1 MTTRTMKEL
10 AGGVVLGAG
19 LAAFVYPAYLRERC
33 LNWGATPVEV
43 WREMP
48 GDDLLQP
55 APVVS
60 TRAITIAAPPSA
72 IWPWLVQL
80 GPGRGGA
87 YTYDWIENLLRLDMH
102 SANEILPEFQDLK
115 PGDTVPLGP
124 GGVPIRVEI
133 LDTERAMV
141 LRSEDGNWVWAFGLY
156 REGAGITRLISRNR
170 IAYPGR
176 KLPYRAFVRYVMEP
190 GSLVMERK
198 MLLGIK
204 ARAEKLAQS
213 GTHDQLRGQEAAE
226 ARPYVAGPEVHEE
239 LPGIGER
246 AKLLGK

>member
-1 MTTRTMKEL
+1 MNTRTMKEL
-10 AGGVVLGAG
+10 TGGVVVGAG
-19 LAAFVYPAYLRERC
+19 LAAFLYPAYLRERC

-48 GDDLLQP
+48 GDELLHQ
-55 APVVS
+55 APLVS
-60 TRAITIAAPPSA
+60 TRAISIAAPPSA
-72 IWPWLVQL
+72 IWPWLVQI

-87 YTYDWIENLLRLDMH
+87 YTYDWIENLLRLNMH
-102 SANEILPEFQDLK
+102 SADEILPEFQDLK

-124 GGVPIRVEI
+124 GGVPIHVEI

-156 REGAGITRLISRNR
+156 PEGAGVTRLISRNR

-176 KLPYRAFVRYVMEP
+176 KLPYLAFLTYVMEP

-204 ARAEKLAQS
+204 ARAEKLVQES
-213 GTHDQLRGQEAAE
+213 THDQVPGQEAVE
-226 ARPYVAGPEVHEE
+226 ARPYAAGPEVRDE
-239 LPGIGER
+239 LPGVGEG